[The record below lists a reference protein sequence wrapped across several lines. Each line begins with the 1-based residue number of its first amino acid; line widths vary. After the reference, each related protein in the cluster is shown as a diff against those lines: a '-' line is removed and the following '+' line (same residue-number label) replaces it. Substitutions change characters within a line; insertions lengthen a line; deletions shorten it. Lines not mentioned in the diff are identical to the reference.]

1 MFKKL
6 LDYCEF
12 GDNVGLLLKG
22 IDNMDEIRRGAFV
35 EYYDGESPVGSYTQD
50 CPETS
55 AENEATSAEQEYI
68 DELKAC
74 IEEDN
79 EISPKERRLLE
90 RLREKLGISAERAK
104 VLEESLVVP
113 QLTDEEKEYLDE
125 YKACIEEDGEISPK
139 ERRLLNRIRESL
151 GISEERA
158 NEIEKL

>member
-1 MFKKL
+1 M
-6 LDYCEF
+6 
-12 GDNVGLLLKG
+12 VIKG
-22 IDNMDEIRRGAFV
+22 IENKNEIPKGTSVQYYNETLEKSSSLTESIATDEQI
-35 EYYDGESPVGSYTQD
+35 YL
-50 CPETS
+50 
-55 AENEATSAEQEYI
+55 

-74 IEEDN
+74 LEEDN

-139 ERRLLNRIRESL
+139 EHRLLNIIRESL